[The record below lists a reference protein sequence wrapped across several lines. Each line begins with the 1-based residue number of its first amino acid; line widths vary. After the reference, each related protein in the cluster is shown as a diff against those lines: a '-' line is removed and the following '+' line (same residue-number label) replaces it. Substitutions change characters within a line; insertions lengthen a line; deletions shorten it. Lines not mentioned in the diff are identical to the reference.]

1 MSILNV
7 GPFFMNETSF
17 LEARNANR
25 GGATS
30 ASRLTPV
37 AGAKNIRLANV
48 VRDLIKLLC
57 ATVPSGIQ
65 IRNEVYT
72 QEDWVC
78 ADGAQLQK
86 ALLNLA
92 TSACPAMQHIGGAI
106 GFILELEEVD
116 CDVVMDAESAQKFAR
131 LTITATQ
138 AVPWETLAQIYEP
151 DKTNP
156 RGLHIVHE
164 IITAH
169 GGSICAESLPGQ
181 GTTFIVLLPRAPSP
195 IGAPV
200 KGI

>member
-1 MSILNV
+1 
-7 GPFFMNETSF
+7 MNETSF
-17 LEARNANR
+17 LESRNANPVR
-25 GGATS
+25 VTT
-30 ASRLTPV
+30 ASTFTPV
-37 AGAKNIRLANV
+37 AGAKTIRVAKV

-72 QEDWVC
+72 QEDWVFGD
-78 ADGAQLQK
+78 AAQLQK

-92 TSACPAMQHIGGAI
+92 TSACPAMQLCGGGI
-106 GFILELEEVD
+106 GFVLELEDVD
-116 CDVVMDAESAQKFAR
+116 CDLVVEAESAQKFVR

-151 DKTNP
+151 DKSNP
-156 RGLHIVHE
+156 RGLHVVHE

-181 GTTFIVLLPRAPSP
+181 GTTFIVLLPRAASP
-195 IGAPV
+195 V
-200 KGI
+200 GIKAKAL